1 MRIAMITPG
10 SGGQFYCENCRRD
23 LDLVQALRRQG
34 HDAVLL
40 PMYLPVAEAAA
51 AGEGPPVFYGA
62 LNVYLS
68 QVMPGFRR
76 LPASW
81 RGWLDASALLDWV
94 ARRSGSVRAGGLGA
108 LTLSVLRGESGRQAS
123 ELDRLVAWL
132 RQECRPDVVHLSN
145 ALLLG
150 LSGRIRAEVGVPVVC
165 FLQDEDTWVE
175 AMPAPWPARLWD
187 AMAERAADVDL
198 FLPVSRAYGAALA
211 PRLRLASE
219 RLHAVW
225 PGIDAGA
232 CRPAAPPAAPRL
244 GYYARLAE
252 ALGLGILAEALL
264 ELRRRPA
271 WRDLELRAAGGCTG
285 DDRAFLKA
293 LRRRVERA
301 GAASAVAIQEHFEGA
316 GVASFMDGL
325 SLLCVPVP
333 GGEAFGMFALEAL
346 ARGVPAVLPAAGGFV
361 EVAEATGGVELYAP
375 DDPGALAAAL
385 ERVLADAALRRR
397 LADAGRASVQR
408 RFDLQTCTVPALLAA
423 YAAAGARSRS

>member
-40 PMYLPVAEAAA
+40 PMYLPVAEAGAD
-51 AGEGPPVFYGA
+51 EGPPVFYGA

-68 QVMPGFRR
+68 QVVPGFRH
-76 LPASW
+76 LPPAW
-81 RGWLDASALLDWV
+81 RDWLDASAVLGWV
-94 ARRSGSVRAGGLGA
+94 SRRAGSVRAGGLGA
-108 LTLSVLRGESGRQAS
+108 LTLSVLRGESGRQAGD
-123 ELDRLVAWL
+123 LDRLVAWL
-132 RQECRPDVVHLSN
+132 RQECRPEVVHLSN

-150 LSGRIRAEVGVPVVC
+150 LAGRIRAEVGVPVVC
-165 FLQDEDTWVE
+165 SLQDEDSWVE
-175 AMPAPWPARLWD
+175 AMPGSWPARLWD
-187 AMAERAADVDL
+187 AMAVRAVDVDL
-198 FLPVSRAYGAALA
+198 FLPVSRSYGAALA
-211 PRLRLASE
+211 PRLRLAPE

-252 ALGLGILAEALL
+252 ALGLGVLAEALVA
-264 ELRRRPA
+264 LRRRPA
-271 WRDLELRAAGGCTG
+271 WRDLELHAAGGCTA

-293 LRRRVERA
+293 LRRRLERD
-301 GAASAVAIQEHFEGA
+301 GAASAVTIQERFVASE
-316 GVASFMDGL
+316 VASFMDGL

-333 GGEAFGMFALEAL
+333 GGEAFGMFTLEAL

-375 DDPGALAAAL
+375 DDPGALIAAL

-397 LADAGRASVQR
+397 LAEAGRARVQS
-408 RFDLQTCTVPALLAA
+408 RFDLQNCTVPALLAA
-423 YAAAGARSRS
+423 YTAAGARSSS